1 MIIRFKLIVGLLS
14 LLLFIVFTVQN
25 IAAVT
30 VRFITIQFEASLS
43 LILFLTFLLGMA
55 TSLLLSAVVQLSKHR
70 NSNEE
75 PKNIYRNGAL

>member
-1 MIIRFKLIVGLLS
+1 MIIHFKLIVGLLS

-25 IAAVT
+25 IASVA

-55 TSLLLSAVVQLSKHR
+55 ASLLLSAIVQLSKHR
-70 NSNEE
+70 NNN
-75 PKNIYRNGAL
+75 KAVQDVYRNS

>member
-25 IAAVT
+25 IASVT
-30 VRFITIQFEASLS
+30 VRFINIQFDASLS

-55 TSLLLSAVVQLSKHR
+55 TSLLLSAIVQLSKNRDNGKTAR
-70 NSNEE
+70 NV
-75 PKNIYRNGAL
+75 